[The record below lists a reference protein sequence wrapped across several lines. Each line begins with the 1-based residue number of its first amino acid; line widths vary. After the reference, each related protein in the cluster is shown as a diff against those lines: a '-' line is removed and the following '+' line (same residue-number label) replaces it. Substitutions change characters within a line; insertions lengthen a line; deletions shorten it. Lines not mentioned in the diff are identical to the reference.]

1 MCVSM
6 HSMVTDL
13 SNRYLAEA
21 RRHFYVTPTSYL
33 ELISSYKDLLQ
44 KQQRAVG
51 KGLSQS
57 PHSTSLNAHTRLTLP
72 FLSYQATRGDGT
84 KPVWKSSSRRKS
96 QVRP

>member
-44 KQQRAVG
+44 KQQRWQLQTFNRN
-51 KGLSQS
+51 K
-57 PHSTSLNAHTRLTLP
+57 
-72 FLSYQATRGDGT
+72 
-84 KPVWKSSSRRKS
+84 
-96 QVRP
+96 